1 MPTRRVLPSPSLRES
16 DEEVSLPA
24 EVVVVVA
31 ELADA
36 SLD

>member
-24 EVVVVVA
+24 EVVVA